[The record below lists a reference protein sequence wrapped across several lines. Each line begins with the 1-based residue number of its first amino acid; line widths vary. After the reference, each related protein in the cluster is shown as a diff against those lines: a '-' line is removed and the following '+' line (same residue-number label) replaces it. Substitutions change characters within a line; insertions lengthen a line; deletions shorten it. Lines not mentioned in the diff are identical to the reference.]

1 MWDTNKII
9 AAGLVA
15 ICVIY
20 AFGSI
25 WLNTPI
31 SEAILGTVL
40 GGLIG
45 VLKGGDPRKDAGGD
59 TPKSK
64 TAETLDKVAKAT
76 GEAKQIVSAVETI
89 KDVAKK

>member
-9 AAGLVA
+9 AVGLVA

-20 AFGSI
+20 AIGSI

-45 VLKGGDPRKDAGGD
+45 VLKGGDPRKDAGDD
-59 TPKSK
+59 THQSK
-64 TAETLDKVAKAT
+64 TTETLDKDAQTA
-76 GEAKQIVSAVETI
+76 GEAQKIVQAVEAI
-89 KDVAKK
+89 KDIGKK

>member
-1 MWDTNKII
+1 MWDMNKII
-9 AAGLVA
+9 AVGLVA

-20 AFGSI
+20 AIGSI
-25 WLNTPI
+25 MLNTPI

-59 TPKSK
+59 TPQSK
-64 TAETLDKVAKAT
+64 TAETLDKVAQTA
-76 GEAKQIVSAVETI
+76 GEAQKIVEAFDGIKETI
-89 KDVAKK
+89 KK

>member
-1 MWDTNKII
+1 MDTNKII
-9 AAGLVA
+9 ASGLVA

-20 AFGSI
+20 AIGSI
-25 WLNTPI
+25 KLNTPI

-45 VLKGGDPRKDAGGD
+45 VLKGSDQRKDAGGD
-59 TPKSK
+59 TPQSK
-64 TAETLDKVAKAT
+64 TAETLDKVAKTA

-89 KDVAKK
+89 KDTAKK